1 MSRRLLIVL
10 YLPLNLILIFSS
22 CNRKEKSRN
31 EILYGQHCARCHI
44 APDIQ
49 DLPKH
54 IWEATILPEMGARM
68 GISTPGYD
76 PYEGYSFNEKE
87 AIMAT
92 QTYPLRPAISNEDW
106 NSLKEYIISLAPDSL
121 SRNYEL
127 PDLEKNLSQ
136 FTTYPV
142 KLDENPGSYITYL
155 EYLAPSNEAAI
166 GDMQGV
172 LRMYN
177 FKNDSISRSIR
188 SSSPVI
194 AYNRSGS
201 NEYLTQIGRLNP
213 SEISSGAFVNLSS
226 DSLIILQDRLHRPV
240 HTLAEDLDNDGNP
253 EFVISEFGHLTGKL
267 RLISNT
273 TNGNFE
279 SRTLLNQP
287 GVIRTLAKDMNRDG
301 KKDLV
306 MLTSQGDEGISI
318 LYQDGPLEFRREKVI
333 QFSPVYGS
341 SWFEIID
348 YDNDGDM
355 DIATVNGDNAD
366 KSYIDKPY
374 HGLRIYLNDGNNNF
388 EQAYFFPLNG
398 ATRLLARD
406 FDKDQDMDFA
416 IIATFP
422 YYQAEL
428 IRSFVYLENKDE
440 DDFNFSASTF
450 QGVEKARW
458 FLMDAGDIDNDD
470 DLDIILSSFS
480 YSFIPIPKTVE
491 QIWKENDIDLMVL
504 QNNLKQPANQ

>member
-1 MSRRLLIVL
+1 MFRRLLIFL
-10 YLPLNLILIFSS
+10 YLPLNLFLIFSS
-22 CNRKEKSRN
+22 CNGKEQSRN
-31 EILYGQHCARCHI
+31 EILYEQHCASCHI

-49 DLPKH
+49 DLPKD
-54 IWEATILPEMGARM
+54 IWKNNILPEMGARM
-68 GISTPGYD
+68 GISTPGYN
-76 PYEGYSFNEKE
+76 PFEGHSYNEIE
-87 AIMAT
+87 AIIAS
-92 QTYPLRPAISNEDW
+92 QTYPLRPSISNEDW
-106 NSLKEYIISLAPDSL
+106 NNLKEYIISLAPDSL
-121 SRNYEL
+121 SRNYKLPEL
-127 PDLEKNLSQ
+127 KKNLTQ

-155 EYLAPSNEAAI
+155 EYLAPSNEVAI

-177 FKNDSISRSIR
+177 FNNDSISRPIR
-188 SSSPVI
+188 SSSPII
-194 AYNRSGS
+194 AYNRSGG

-213 SEISSGAFVNLSS
+213 SEISSGAFLKLSS
-226 DSLIILQDRLHRPV
+226 DSLVILQDRLHRPV
-240 HTLAEDLDNDGNP
+240 HTLAEDLDDDGNP
-253 EFVISEFGHLTGKL
+253 EFVISEFGHLTGKV
-267 RLISNT
+267 RMI
-273 TNGNFE
+273 TNIDNGSSD
-279 SRTLLNQP
+279 SRILLDQP
-287 GVIRTLAKDMNRDG
+287 GVIRTIAKDMNKDG

-341 SWFEIID
+341 SWFEVID

-388 EQAYFFPLNG
+388 KQSYFFPLNG
-398 ATRLLARD
+398 ATRFLARD
-406 FDKDQDMDFA
+406 FDQDQDMDFA

-422 YYQAEL
+422 NYQAEQ

-440 DDFNFSASTF
+440 DAFNFSASTF
-450 QGVEKARW
+450 QGVEKTRW
-458 FLMDAGDIDNDD
+458 FLMDAGDIDGDD

-480 YSFIPIPKTVE
+480 YSFIHIPKTVE
-491 QIWKENDIDLMVL
+491 QIWRENDIDLMVL